1 MVYIK
6 KNYKFLNKKIT
17 VYPSLVDEFKR
28 KGCFFKNKKFKFT
41 GFYAII
47 TLYIDSGKNERGG
60 SYLIAITMLRTRI
73 FNDYCKDKDLR
84 DREEEVRME
93 LLEDSQNV
101 ELLRELG
108 AILYYSKRDDEAIT
122 IYEKLLKLERKNHNF
137 MAFLGYLHYEL
148 EEHSVAIDYFNRAL
162 DVAPDSPFIYFLLGN
177 AYSRSG
183 NIIEAIKSYDFAIFL
198 DLDIYTAHLD
208 FAKKYEDMGRK
219 KRALQE
225 YITAYEIDPRDKDI
239 ELKINKL
246 KQETA

>member
-1 MVYIK
+1 
-6 KNYKFLNKKIT
+6 
-17 VYPSLVDEFKR
+17 
-28 KGCFFKNKKFKFT
+28 
-41 GFYAII
+41 
-47 TLYIDSGKNERGG
+47 
-60 SYLIAITMLRTRI
+60 MLRTRI

-108 AILYYSKRDDEAIT
+108 AILYYSKRDEEAIT
-122 IYEKLLKLERKNHNF
+122 IYEKLLKLDTENHNF

-148 EEHSVAIDYFNRAL
+148 EELSVAVDYFNRAL

-177 AYSRSG
+177 AHSRSG
-183 NIIEAIKSYDFAIFL
+183 NIIEAIRSYDFAIFL